1 MLLLLLISF
10 SPFECL
16 FFLFL
21 TFCLFENDMNVNE
34 SEKKMKMRQRGKKSE
49 AMSIIVQ
56 KPESV
61 IITYLSIYTI
71 SNPMED
77 HIHNRKIIR
86 DMS

>member
-1 MLLLLLISF
+1 
-10 SPFECL
+10 
-16 FFLFL
+16 
-21 TFCLFENDMNVNE
+21 MNVNE
-34 SEKKMKMRQRGKKSE
+34 SEEKLKMRQRGKKSE

-56 KPESV
+56 KFESV

-71 SNPMED
+71 SNLMED